1 MIDIKKIGKGLIKQP
16 RDSRDL
22 NFAMI
27 ASVATPVD
35 FTREYRLPNPPD
47 KNQWYSDG
55 CVSYATS
62 YYHWQLK
69 RKDYSQRD
77 LFSRI
82 ALDYG
87 AILRDGVK
95 TLCNVGQQTVVEC
108 PVPQTPTPQ
117 NMRVK
122 SNLPDSAGM
131 DDVEAKYWL
140 GGASI
145 DQLAI
150 AVRDYRGAVFGVYG
164 DDDGWKF
171 ELTYPDPPKNPQWAH
186 ALYAMGYHL
195 DNGMKCIIAK
205 SSWCDGTHNEHHI
218 KENYFK
224 SGNVFDGWI
233 LVPKE
238 ILMTKVFKVDDHGKL
253 GVIVFE
259 GYTATGFFADSE
271 DMYNK
276 ILAVWGS
283 KIEPN
288 APVIKIP

>member
-1 MIDIKKIGKGLIKQP
+1 MVDIKKMGKGLIKQP

-22 NFAMI
+22 NFAMV
-27 ASVATPVD
+27 ASVAAPVD
-35 FTREYRLPNPPD
+35 FAKEFRLPNPPD
-47 KNQWYSDG
+47 RNQWYSDA
-55 CVSYATS
+55 CVSYSTS

-69 RKDYSQRD
+69 GKDYSRRD

-95 TLCNVGQQTVVEC
+95 TLCNVGQQTIDEC
-108 PVPQTPTPQ
+108 PDPKTPTPQ
-117 NMRVK
+117 NMRVR

-145 DQLAI
+145 DQIAI
-150 AVRDYRGAVFGVYG
+150 AVRDFKGAIFGVYG
-164 DDDGWKF
+164 DDDGWF
-171 ELTYPDPPKNPQWAH
+171 NIDEPNPPVKPAWAH
-186 ALYAMGYHL
+186 ALYAKGYHMH
-195 DNGMKCIIAK
+195 NGQKCIIAK
-205 SSWCDGTHNEHHI
+205 SSWCQDSHNEHHI

-238 ILMTKVFKVDDHGKL
+238 TLQMKVLKADDHGKL
-253 GVIVFE
+253 GVMVFE
-259 GYTATGFFADSE
+259 GYTSTGFFADTE
-271 DMYNK
+271 DRYNK
-276 ILAVWGS
+276 ILAAWID
-283 KIEPN
+283 KIDPN
-288 APVIKIP
+288 APVLKIP